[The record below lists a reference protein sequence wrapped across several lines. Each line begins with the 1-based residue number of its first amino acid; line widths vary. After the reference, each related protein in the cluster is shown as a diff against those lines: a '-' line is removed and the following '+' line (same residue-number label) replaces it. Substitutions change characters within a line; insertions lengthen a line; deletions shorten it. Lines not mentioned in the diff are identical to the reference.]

1 MAIRRDVNFVLFF
14 PAEAKSNSRLAD
26 VSAATSPDRHSAVR
40 ADGDDVRG
48 PGEHVDADI
57 AESQTTTSATT
68 TTTIA
73 TTNF

>member
-1 MAIRRDVNFVLFF
+1 LFFF
-14 PAEAKSNSRLAD
+14 PAEAESNSGLTD

-68 TTTIA
+68 TTTTIA